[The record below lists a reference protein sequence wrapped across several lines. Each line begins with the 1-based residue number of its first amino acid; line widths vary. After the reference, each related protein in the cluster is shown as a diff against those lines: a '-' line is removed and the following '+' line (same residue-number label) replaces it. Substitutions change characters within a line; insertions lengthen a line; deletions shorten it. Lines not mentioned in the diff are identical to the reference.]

1 MRSTLILVGL
11 CVFLVGCSQDAE
23 GPEQDPW
30 SLRLPPAASAIP
42 LGENPQRIVIDI
54 INLRSE
60 ENAKL
65 VEEGTLDL
73 EKTPII
79 LAGRQLPNLGKLR
92 EELRIRANPRLFP
105 DRSLYVNRIGG
116 PGGPTWPGGV
126 PVYPSSK
133 VLLIRCDREQIFGW
147 VQAVMQ
153 LCLFLPGE
161 GARDAVLRSPLIY
174 MVELATE
181 GGNKLIRYL
190 PTDKRLSYASD
201 SLEFQDAEI
210 ILKIPRDSWDCDPKD
225 REVLFLRNGSPTPF
239 GRSKRLLENK
249 DGTVTFDLDP
259 KSTIDEVMAYIKFAH
274 ATPESQAKINA
285 YARTPYMHVMTVL
298 NMMVEAGYSSIE
310 EISFSGIPNRLVT
323 ELERGTIK

>member
-23 GPEQDPW
+23 GPEQDPG

-105 DRSLYVNRIGG
+105 DRSVYVNWIGG
-116 PGGPTWPGGV
+116 P
-126 PVYPSSK
+126 
-133 VLLIRCDREQIFGW
+133 
-147 VQAVMQ
+147 
-153 LCLFLPGE
+153 
-161 GARDAVLRSPLIY
+161 
-174 MVELATE
+174 
-181 GGNKLIRYL
+181 
-190 PTDKRLSYASD
+190 
-201 SLEFQDAEI
+201 
-210 ILKIPRDSWDCDPKD
+210 
-225 REVLFLRNGSPTPF
+225 
-239 GRSKRLLENK
+239 
-249 DGTVTFDLDP
+249 
-259 KSTIDEVMAYIKFAH
+259 
-274 ATPESQAKINA
+274 
-285 YARTPYMHVMTVL
+285 
-298 NMMVEAGYSSIE
+298 
-310 EISFSGIPNRLVT
+310 
-323 ELERGTIK
+323 